1 MEVDNSVTAS
11 GDDKEGNPFKKKKNC
26 DRRGKESFYNL
37 LSSKK
42 DGQSSTLMQ
51 KSFQILWIWLTKP
64 MILMWQK
71 GSSQGLPEVGIDKF
85 QYPSLSITGQELWWK
100 KEWIKLEN

>member
-11 GDDKEGNPFKKKKNC
+11 SDDKEGNPFKKKNC

>member
-11 GDDKEGNPFKKKKNC
+11 SDDKEGNPLKKKNC
-26 DRRGKESFYNL
+26 DRRGKQSFYNL

-42 DGQSSTLMQ
+42 NGQSLQTLMQ
-51 KSFQILWIWLTKP
+51 KSFQVIWIWLTKP

-71 GSSQGLPEVGIDKF
+71 GSSQELPEVGIEPF
-85 QYPSLSITGQELWWK
+85 GP
-100 KEWIKLEN
+100 